1 MLNTKDNF
9 TESSSLLKKEKK
21 RRLEPDFTPDESL
34 ENKLWVFLYNIGF
47 NKLNIGRGCQV
58 SYGRESKSLETKS
71 VDIVAE
77 SDDVRLYIECSM
89 QQDTLEKINHD
100 WIQHVE
106 GIRKYENN
114 NDKNIAFVF
123 FTNQDVSESV
133 KTKLREKR
141 IKLLN
146 EKLIEYF
153 NELIKR
159 YKKLAYYQLLGY
171 LLEGQSIKK
180 FKKEDLSIPAI
191 RCKYKKKEFCYLFG
205 IQPEKLIPLATVIHR
220 KMGGDNE
227 VAGTYQRL
235 VKKEKIKEIKE
246 FISKNR
252 GVFPTNI
259 IIKFDVKGKDY
270 FKPIGKQVNEI
281 QFGILTLPDKYQSIT
296 VIDGQHRLFAYDGL
310 KEAESDLIYVIG
322 FQKMDIESQVQT
334 FVDINDNQTPVPPSL
349 MWDLYPLIL
358 ESDDIKA
365 RIATIIKKLNSE
377 NEASALYGAISYDS
391 APYSEKGSKI
401 TLESLCTAIKSCN
414 VISKIETQLDYM
426 EIDSKDDKTIS
437 NIIAEY
443 FNSIQ
448 ELNTE
453 HWNRKEKT
461 NNLLRSNQGIGAL
474 VRLFVEIWH
483 YLLTQNKL
491 NCLKKNDFN
500 TLRQE
505 FKNLLTPVNNRVLKL
520 KTTDDIKKFKKIG
533 EHGKQ
538 QIFMEFV
545 NAIIEGGYS
554 DFAPETVKKQ
564 KNIELENWIQEL
576 KENAEHS
583 TLEAKESFFAD
594 TNRLKSTKQLCQNSE
609 DAIRGIIKTV
619 VAFSN
624 YKGGNIIIGLVD
636 KSFEPVGLDDTD
648 LSLKKDWET
657 LKNAMT
663 QKIKA
668 EISGLPKAP
677 EIERY
682 FSNTKTIA
690 VIKVIPLDKKRFEEN
705 DLCVLKHDNNCY
717 KRENGDSVPIY
728 TNEIRKY
735 CQQVLKEFEDET
747 QVAEE
752 QND

>member
-9 TESSSLLKKEKK
+9 SESSSLLKKEKK
-21 RRLEPDFTPDESL
+21 RRLEPNFAPDESL

-77 SDDVRLYIECSM
+77 SDDVRLYIECSL

-159 YKKLAYYQLLGY
+159 YKKLAFYQLLGY

-180 FKKEDLSIPAI
+180 FKEEELSIPAI
-191 RCKYKKKEFCYLFG
+191 RCKYKKNEFCYLFG
-205 IQPEKLIPLATVIHR
+205 IQPAKLIPLSTVIHR
-220 KMGGDNE
+220 KKGGDNE
-227 VAGTYQRL
+227 VINTYQRL
-235 VKKEKIKEIKE
+235 VKKEKINDIRK
-246 FISKNR
+246 FISENR

-259 IIKFDVKGKDY
+259 IIKFNVKGKDY
-270 FKPIGKQVNEI
+270 FKPRGKQVNEI

-358 ESDDIKA
+358 DQDDIKA
-365 RIATIIKKLNSE
+365 RIAAIIKKLNTE
-377 NEASALYGAISYDS
+377 NETSALYGAISYDS

-401 TLESLCTAIKSCN
+401 TLESLCTAIKARN
-414 VISKIETQLDYM
+414 VISKIESQLDYM
-426 EIDSKDDKTIS
+426 EIDNREDRTIAK
-437 NIIAEY
+437 IIAEY

-448 ELNTE
+448 ELNPE
-453 HWNRKEKT
+453 HWDRKEKT
-461 NNLLRSNQGIGAL
+461 NNLLRSNQGIGAF
-474 VRLFVEIWH
+474 VRLFVEIWD
-483 YLLTQNKL
+483 YLLTQKKL
-491 NCLKKNDFN
+491 SCLKKNDFN

-505 FKNLLTPVNNRVLKL
+505 FKNLLTPVNNFVLTL
-520 KTTDDIKKFKKIG
+520 KTANEIKDFKKGG
-533 EHGKQ
+533 EEGKH
-538 QIFMEFV
+538 QIFNAFV
-545 NAIIEGGYS
+545 AEIRKIHD
-554 DFAPETVKKQ
+554 DFALETIKKQ
-564 KNIELENWIQEL
+564 KNVELENWIAEL
-576 KENAEHS
+576 KENAEHI

-594 TNRLKSTKQLCQNSE
+594 TRRFRSTNELKENSD
-609 DAIRGIIKTV
+609 DAIRGIVKTV

-624 YKGGNIIIGLVD
+624 YKGGNIIIGLED
-636 KSFEPVGLDDTD
+636 KSFDPVGLDNTD
-648 LSLKKDWET
+648 LSLKRDWDT

-668 EISGLPKAP
+668 EIGGLPKAP
-677 EIERY
+677 EIVRF
-682 FSNTKTIA
+682 FSNNKTIA

-717 KRENGDSVPIY
+717 KRDNGDSVPIPS
-728 TNEIRKY
+728 NEIKKY
-735 CQQVLKEFEDET
+735 CQCVLKELEEEAQKED
-747 QVAEE
+747 